1 MPETTV
7 PCLNESFAIG
17 MVKYGQII
25 YIWSCLKPSGF
36 ETSTHVKD
44 CMDPYGHIKDHKLP
58 GDALVSAATVVQYI
72 DVMVVMLFN

>member
-36 ETSTHVKD
+36 ETSIHVKD
-44 CMDPYGHIKDHKLP
+44 RMVTLRSHKLP
-58 GDALVSAATVVQYI
+58 GDALISAVTVVQYI
-72 DVMVVMLFN
+72 DVMVVILSN